1 MEKSNFK
8 VSPMAEGLDAPE
20 IIIQAWHIND
30 RIKKGEK
37 IFNLTIGDFAPSVFS
52 IPEGMKEA
60 IIEAYNDKQTNYPP
74 ADGLPELRTAISN
87 FIKRKGGYEFGL
99 NEIAIASG
107 TRPIIFSL
115 YTTLIEPGDA
125 VIYPVPSWN
134 SSHYCRITGAKEII
148 IPSTPENF
156 FMPVAEDMKPY
167 IKEAKLVSICSPL
180 NPTGTLFTKKQLKDI
195 CELIVS
201 ENKRRGS
208 DERPVYLLIDQVY
221 WILTYEG
228 YEHYDPAVLV
238 PEMRDYTIYADG
250 MSKAFA
256 STGIRVG
263 FAYGP
268 KKIIE
273 KMRTVISH
281 MGSWAPRPEQTGI
294 AKFLTDDK
302 KVDEYLSN
310 FKTELYKRL
319 RFFYDEFIKLKK
331 DGYRVDA
338 IAPQGALYLTAKFD
352 LFGLKTASGKIIKS
366 SKDINDFLTDEAH
379 VALVPFSSFGSTG
392 DSPWFR
398 LSVGTCTLESAKQ
411 VMELMR
417 EALSKLK

>member
-1 MEKSNFK
+1 
-8 VSPMAEGLDAPE
+8 
-20 IIIQAWHIND
+20 
-30 RIKKGEK
+30 
-37 IFNLTIGDFAPSVFS
+37 
-52 IPEGMKEA
+52 
-60 IIEAYNDKQTNYPP
+60 
-74 ADGLPELRTAISN
+74 
-87 FIKRKGGYEFGL
+87 
-99 NEIAIASG
+99 
-107 TRPIIFSL
+107 
-115 YTTLIEPGDA
+115 
-125 VIYPVPSWN
+125 
-134 SSHYCRITGAKEII
+134 
-148 IPSTPENF
+148 
-156 FMPVAEDMKPY
+156 
-167 IKEAKLVSICSPL
+167 
-180 NPTGTLFTKKQLKDI
+180 
-195 CELIVS
+195 
-201 ENKRRGS
+201 
-208 DERPVYLLIDQVY
+208 
-221 WILTYEG
+221 
-228 YEHYDPAVLV
+228 
-238 PEMRDYTIYADG
+238 
-250 MSKAFA
+250 
-256 STGIRVG
+256 
-263 FAYGP
+263 
-268 KKIIE
+268 
-273 KMRTVISH
+273 MRTVISH